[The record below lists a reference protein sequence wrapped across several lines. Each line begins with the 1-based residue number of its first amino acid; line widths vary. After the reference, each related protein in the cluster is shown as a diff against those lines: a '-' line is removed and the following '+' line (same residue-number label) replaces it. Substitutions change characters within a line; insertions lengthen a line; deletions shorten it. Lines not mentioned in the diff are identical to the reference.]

1 MKKTDSKYESR
12 VKQNAVIIFILAA
25 LLCCGMIYYIVNAKS
40 SISNQRD
47 NIRKNEEILTLTNKL
62 IEKVNKAQSYA
73 NLFTLSG
80 NDNHLKNFNIVKSE
94 IAILN
99 DSIINLYDKNFNT
112 KTLNEI
118 INLLNKKGNNIQ
130 EISEQLNSFN
140 PYAEIYSIV
149 DNYQYTPQNKT
160 ISTSVQ
166 DTIIYKTEKKSF
178 LKRLGEVFSPS
189 NSLDSIVLVSKTT
202 IDTISKDDEETN
214 DLLNEIQ
221 LSTEKGKKE
230 YLNQVKTFERK
241 YNNLTLADQEIT
253 KEISSLLIDLHKHTL
268 NSVIKEIQ
276 ESEIIINR
284 NINFAIL
291 ISCIALLTILTFIY
305 FIFRNVKNVMSARKA
320 TEEAKRR
327 TEEIMESRHKLLL
340 SVSHDIK
347 SPLSSILGYLELMQ
361 IDSESQEEKRVF
373 SSMKNS
379 ADHILSLLTNLLNF
393 SKLDQG
399 KETPIISEFSISK
412 LCDEL
417 SEMFSPLAKN
427 KQLYFIYNKN
437 IEDNIFIKS
446 DALKIKQILSNIL
459 SNAIKY
465 TNEGNVNFDVSKDEN
480 NIIFIISDEGIGIPQ
495 NKLEEIFKPF
505 SRIDNQESIIE
516 GNGFG
521 LFVVKG
527 LVDLLN
533 GNIDVKSEEGKGSTF
548 TVNIPVIFVEEK
560 ETTAENIDIQTIK
573 TNHKSNILVIDDD
586 KTLLAVIE
594 SMLRKLEMNC
604 KVCHSSIEFEEIL
617 NNINNYD
624 VILTDR
630 EMGAFSG
637 LEVLKKVKEFDS
649 KKKVVLMTAR
659 SEYNKDI
666 AIEKGFDEYLRKPF
680 SIKDLATMLN
690 TNINLETDIHS
701 IYQDDFPEL
710 CEMFDNDDDAICN
723 ILTTFADTTSQN
735 IITFNEHIESENFS
749 EAVRLCHKMY
759 PMFVQLNQK
768 ESADFL
774 SKMDKL
780 RCKDE
785 TSFSEWKEESIGFLN
800 KVDDFIMYLSE
811 KYEIE

>member
-140 PYAEIYSIV
+140 PYSEIYSIV

-347 SPLSSILGYLELMQ
+347 SPLSSIIGYLELMQ

-560 ETTAENIDIQTIK
+560 ETTVENIDIHTIK

-637 LEVLKKVKEFDS
+637 LEVLKKVKEIDS
-649 KKKVVLMTAR
+649 SKKVVLMTAR

-710 CEMFDNDDDAICN
+710 CEMFDNDDKAIRN
-723 ILTTFADTTSQN
+723 ILTTFVDTTSQN

-759 PMFVQLNQK
+759 PMFVQLNQN

-780 RCKDE
+780 RGKDE
-785 TSFSEWKEESIGFLN
+785 TSFPEWKEESIGFLN

>member
-759 PMFVQLNQK
+759 PMFVQLNQN

-780 RCKDE
+780 RGKDE
-785 TSFSEWKEESIGFLN
+785 TSFPEWKEESIGFLN

>member
-710 CEMFDNDDDAICN
+710 CEMFDNDDKAIRN
-723 ILTTFADTTSQN
+723 ILTTFVDTTSQN

-759 PMFVQLNQK
+759 PMFVQLNQN

-780 RCKDE
+780 RGKDE
-785 TSFSEWKEESIGFLN
+785 TSFPEWKEESIGFLN